1 MSRRGDALARLKA
14 VRERNELARERMDA
28 EAHRFERM
36 ANRHENGTAPV
47 AVSAFNLFPTPPE
60 LARKLVD
67 TARIHGSHRVLEPSA
82 GTGRILDAL
91 PPCEVVAVEIVKTL
105 CSNLYQ
111 RYPHVSLKCGDFLER
126 TDLGTFDRIV
136 MNPPFHRGEDVR
148 HIQHA
153 FTMLADNGLLVAL
166 CYDGVAQNKHLKP
179 IAATWE
185 PLPAGSFRSEG
196 TSANVVMLTLYRKE
210 PHHGR

>member
-1 MSRRGDALARLKA
+1 MSRRGDALARLAA

-36 ANRHENGTAPV
+36 ARRHENGTAPT

-60 LARKLVD
+60 IARRMVD
-67 TARIHGSHRVLEPSA
+67 VASIQPHHTVLEPSA

-91 PPCEVVAVEIVKTL
+91 PPCKVVAVEIVAQL
-105 CSNLYQ
+105 QGQLYT
-111 RYPHVSLKCGDFLER
+111 RYPHVALKCGDFLER
-126 TDLGTFDRIV
+126 TDLGPFDRIV

-153 FTMLADNGLLVAL
+153 FTLLADNGLLVAL

-196 TSANVVMLTLYRKE
+196 TSANVVLLTLRKGT
-210 PHHGR
+210 P